1 MPIASPLRPNN
12 PADRRVLSFAERWY
26 ISGRRL
32 STRTINGL
40 NCAFVR
46 PRLANQKA
54 MMLSMMIATDLTVT
68 SKTVSDMSIDT
79 TTTPS
84 SVSPTVSAEQETI
97 IAPRQRNMWWALPM
111 LTIVWLVTG
120 ALIVSAFIKVSYW
133 EVAPGSAEDVASRFS
148 FDKAALKEITRY
160 ETSSPIL
167 FVTAYGSKLSALDA
181 LVGVL
186 DPDVDVLTREE
197 KFGDSSPSEQ
207 RRLGFQ
213 AMSSAKQIA
222 EYVALNRL
230 GYDVSIKYGALIIE
244 RLVCEDTPRPLS
256 ACLQFDLGDTIT
268 AFDGIE
274 IPSLSDLLPIMADYS
289 PGDVVEI
296 TITPHKS
303 NDSIT
308 KKIELMV
315 SPDDPN
321 RTIIGVWPADTR
333 KVDLPFEVKINTDL
347 IGGPSAGLP
356 FTLALLDELTA
367 GELTGGV
374 KVAATGTIDGDESI
388 GAIGALRQKT
398 VAVKAA
404 GAKVFLVPSAQTP
417 EELSAARR
425 VAGSKLRIIP
435 VANLAEALRVLEEL
449 GGSVIANDAIEL

>member
-1 MPIASPLRPNN
+1 
-12 PADRRVLSFAERWY
+12 
-26 ISGRRL
+26 
-32 STRTINGL
+32 
-40 NCAFVR
+40 
-46 PRLANQKA
+46 
-54 MMLSMMIATDLTVT
+54 MIAPDLTVT

-84 SVSPTVSAEQETI
+84 SVSPTVAGEQETV
-97 IAPRQRNMWWALPM
+97 IAPRQRNMWWALPL

-120 ALIVSAFIKVSYW
+120 ALITSSLVKINYW
-133 EVAPGSAEDVASRFS
+133 EVAPGSAEEVASRFS
-148 FDKAALKEITRY
+148 FDKNALSQVTRY
-160 ETSSPIL
+160 KTSSPIL

-186 DPDVDVLTREE
+186 DPDVDVLNREE
-197 KFGDSSPSEQ
+197 KFGTITPSEQ

-213 AMSSAKQIA
+213 AMASAKQIA

-230 GYDVSIKYGALIIE
+230 GYDVSIAYGKLIIE
-244 RLVCEDTPRPLS
+244 RLVCEDAPRPLS
-256 ACLQFDLGDTIT
+256 ACLQLNPGDTIT

-274 IPSLSDLLPIMADYS
+274 IPTLSDLMPIIADYS
-289 PGDVVEI
+289 PGDVIEV
-296 TITPHKS
+296 TIIPHKKS
-303 NDSIT
+303 ESVK

-315 SPDDPN
+315 SPDDPD

-333 KVDLPFEVKINTDL
+333 TVDLPFEVDIDTDS
-347 IGGPSAGLP
+347 IGGPSAGLS

-374 KVAATGTIDGDESI
+374 KVAATGTIDGDESV

-398 VAVKAA
+398 VAVKAS
-404 GAKVFLVPSAQTP
+404 GATVFFVPSAQTP

-425 VAGSKLRIIP
+425 VAGSKLRIVP
-435 VANLAEALRVLEEL
+435 VANLGEALKVLEEL
-449 GGSVIANDAIEL
+449 GGAVISNDAIEL

>member
-1 MPIASPLRPNN
+1 M
-12 PADRRVLSFAERWY
+12 
-26 ISGRRL
+26 L
-32 STRTINGL
+32 ST
-40 NCAFVR
+40 
-46 PRLANQKA
+46 
-54 MMLSMMIATDLTVT
+54 MIALDLTVT

-84 SVSPTVSAEQETI
+84 SVSPTVAGEQETV
-97 IAPRQRNMWWALPM
+97 IAPRQRNMWWALPL

-120 ALIVSAFIKVSYW
+120 ALITSSLVKINYW
-133 EVAPGSAEDVASRFS
+133 EVAPGSAEEVASRFS
-148 FDKAALKEITRY
+148 FDKNALSQVTRY
-160 ETSSPIL
+160 KTSAPIL

-186 DPDVDVLTREE
+186 DPDVDVLNREE
-197 KFGDSSPSEQ
+197 KFGTITPSEQ

-213 AMSSAKQIA
+213 AMASAKQIA

-230 GYDVSIKYGALIIE
+230 GYDVSIAYGKLIIE
-244 RLVCEDTPRPLS
+244 RLVCEDAPRPLS
-256 ACLQFDLGDTIT
+256 ACLQLNPGDTIT

-274 IPSLSDLLPIMADYS
+274 IPTLSDLMPIIADYS
-289 PGDVVEI
+289 PGDVIEV
-296 TITPHKS
+296 TITPHKKS
-303 NDSIT
+303 VSVK

-315 SPDDPN
+315 SPDDPD

-333 KVDLPFEVKINTDL
+333 TVDLPFEVDIDTDS
-347 IGGPSAGLP
+347 IGGPSAGLS

-374 KVAATGTIDGDESI
+374 KVAATGTIDGDESV

-398 VAVKAA
+398 VAVKAS
-404 GAKVFLVPSAQTP
+404 GATVFFVPSAQTP

-425 VAGSKLRIIP
+425 VAGSKLRIVP
-435 VANLAEALRVLEEL
+435 VANLGEALKVLEEL
-449 GGSVIANDAIEL
+449 GGAVISNDAIEL

>member
-1 MPIASPLRPNN
+1 
-12 PADRRVLSFAERWY
+12 
-26 ISGRRL
+26 
-32 STRTINGL
+32 
-40 NCAFVR
+40 
-46 PRLANQKA
+46 
-54 MMLSMMIATDLTVT
+54 MIAPDLTVT

-84 SVSPTVSAEQETI
+84 SVSPTVAGEQETV
-97 IAPRQRNMWWALPM
+97 IAPRQRNMWWALPL

-120 ALIVSAFIKVSYW
+120 ALITSSLVKINYW
-133 EVAPGSAEDVASRFS
+133 EVAPGSAEEVASRFS
-148 FDKAALKEITRY
+148 FDKNALSQVTRY
-160 ETSSPIL
+160 KTSSPIL

-186 DPDVDVLTREE
+186 DPDVDVLNREE
-197 KFGDSSPSEQ
+197 KFGTITPSEQ

-213 AMSSAKQIA
+213 AMASAKQIA

-230 GYDVSIKYGALIIE
+230 GYDVSIAYGKLIIE
-244 RLVCEDTPRPLS
+244 RLVCEDAPRPLS
-256 ACLQFDLGDTIT
+256 ACLQLNPGDTIT

-274 IPSLSDLLPIMADYS
+274 IPTLSDLMPIIADYS
-289 PGDVVEI
+289 PGDVIEV
-296 TITPHKS
+296 TITPHKKS
-303 NDSIT
+303 ESVT

-315 SPDDPN
+315 SPDDPD

-333 KVDLPFEVKINTDL
+333 TVDLPFEVDIDTDS
-347 IGGPSAGLP
+347 IGGPSAGLS

-374 KVAATGTIDGDESI
+374 KVAATGTIDGDESV

-398 VAVKAA
+398 VAVKAS
-404 GAKVFLVPSAQTP
+404 GATVFFVPSAQTP

-425 VAGSKLRIIP
+425 VAGSKLRIVP
-435 VANLAEALRVLEEL
+435 VANLGEALKVLEEL
-449 GGSVIANDAIEL
+449 GGAVISNDAIEL

>member
-1 MPIASPLRPNN
+1 
-12 PADRRVLSFAERWY
+12 
-26 ISGRRL
+26 
-32 STRTINGL
+32 
-40 NCAFVR
+40 
-46 PRLANQKA
+46 
-54 MMLSMMIATDLTVT
+54 MIALDLTVT

-84 SVSPTVSAEQETI
+84 SVSPTVAGEQETV
-97 IAPRQRNMWWALPM
+97 IAPRQRNMWWALPL

-120 ALIVSAFIKVSYW
+120 ALITSSLVKINYW
-133 EVAPGSAEDVASRFS
+133 EVAPGSAEEVASRFS
-148 FDKAALKEITRY
+148 FDKNALSQIKRY
-160 ETSSPIL
+160 ETSAPIL

-186 DPDVDVLTREE
+186 DPDVDVLNREE
-197 KFGDSSPSEQ
+197 KFGAITPGEQ

-213 AMSSAKQIA
+213 AMASAKQIA

-230 GYDVSIKYGALIIE
+230 GYDVSIAYGKLIIE
-244 RLVCEDTPRPLS
+244 RLVCEDAPRPLS
-256 ACLQFDLGDTIT
+256 ACLQLNPGDTIT

-274 IPSLSDLLPIMADYS
+274 IPTLSDLMPIIADYS
-289 PGDVVEI
+289 PGDVIEV
-296 TITPHKS
+296 TIIPHKKS
-303 NDSIT
+303 ESVK

-315 SPDDPN
+315 SPDDPD

-333 KVDLPFEVKINTDL
+333 TVDLPFEVDIDTDS
-347 IGGPSAGLP
+347 IGGPSAGLS

-374 KVAATGTIDGDESI
+374 KVAATGTIDGDESV

-398 VAVKAA
+398 VAVKAS
-404 GAKVFLVPSAQTP
+404 GATVFFVPSAQTP

-425 VAGSKLRIIP
+425 VAGSKLRIVP
-435 VANLAEALRVLEEL
+435 VANLGEALKVLEEL
-449 GGSVIANDAIEL
+449 GGAVISNDAIEL

>member
-1 MPIASPLRPNN
+1 M
-12 PADRRVLSFAERWY
+12 
-26 ISGRRL
+26 L
-32 STRTINGL
+32 ST
-40 NCAFVR
+40 
-46 PRLANQKA
+46 
-54 MMLSMMIATDLTVT
+54 MIALDLTVT

-84 SVSPTVSAEQETI
+84 SVSPTVAGEQETV
-97 IAPRQRNMWWALPM
+97 IAPRQRDMWWALPL

-120 ALIVSAFIKVSYW
+120 ALITSSLVKINYW
-133 EVAPGSAEDVASRFS
+133 EVAPGSAEEVASRFS
-148 FDKAALKEITRY
+148 FDKNALSQVTRY
-160 ETSSPIL
+160 ETSAPIL

-186 DPDVDVLTREE
+186 DPDVDVLNREE
-197 KFGDSSPSEQ
+197 KFGTITPSEQ

-213 AMSSAKQIA
+213 AMASAKQIA

-230 GYDVSIKYGALIIE
+230 GYDVSIAYGKLIIE
-244 RLVCEDTPRPLS
+244 RLVCEDAPRPLS
-256 ACLQFDLGDTIT
+256 ACLQLNPGDTIT

-274 IPSLSDLLPIMADYS
+274 IPTLSDLMPIIADYS
-289 PGDVVEI
+289 PGDVVEV
-296 TITPHKS
+296 TITPHKTT
-303 NDSIT
+303 DSVM

-315 SPDDPN
+315 SPDDPD

-333 KVDLPFEVKINTDL
+333 TVDLPFEVDIDTDS
-347 IGGPSAGLP
+347 IGGPSAGLS

-388 GAIGALRQKT
+388 GPIGALRQKT
-398 VAVKAA
+398 VAVKAS
-404 GAKVFLVPSAQTP
+404 GATVFLVPSAQTP

-425 VAGSKLRIIP
+425 VAGSKLRIVP
-435 VANLAEALRVLEEL
+435 VANLTEALKVLEEL
-449 GGSVIANDAIEL
+449 GGTVISNDAIEL

>member
-1 MPIASPLRPNN
+1 M
-12 PADRRVLSFAERWY
+12 
-26 ISGRRL
+26 L
-32 STRTINGL
+32 ST
-40 NCAFVR
+40 
-46 PRLANQKA
+46 
-54 MMLSMMIATDLTVT
+54 MIALDLTVT

-79 TTTPS
+79 TTTTS
-84 SVSPTVSAEQETI
+84 SVSPTVAGEQETV
-97 IAPRQRNMWWALPM
+97 IAPRQRNMWWALPL

-120 ALIVSAFIKVSYW
+120 ALITSSFVKMNYW
-133 EVAPGSAEDVASRFS
+133 EVAPGSAEEVASRFS
-148 FDKAALKEITRY
+148 FDKNALSQVTRY
-160 ETSSPIL
+160 ETSAPIL
-167 FVTAYGSKLSALDA
+167 FVTAYGSKLSALDS

-186 DPDVDVLTREE
+186 DPDVDVLNREE
-197 KFGDSSPSEQ
+197 KFGTISPSEQ

-213 AMSSAKQIA
+213 AMASAKQIA

-230 GYDVSIKYGALIIE
+230 GYNVSIAYGKLIIE
-244 RLVCEDTPRPLS
+244 RLVCEDAPRPLS
-256 ACLQFDLGDTIT
+256 ACLQLNPGDTIT

-274 IPSLSDLLPIMADYS
+274 IPTLSDLMPIIADYS
-289 PGDVVEI
+289 PGDVVDL
-296 TITPHKS
+296 TVTPHKTTES
-303 NDSIT
+303 VT

-333 KVDLPFEVKINTDL
+333 TVDLPFEVDIDTDS
-347 IGGPSAGLP
+347 IGGPSAGLS

-398 VAVKAA
+398 VAVKAS
-404 GAKVFLVPSAQTP
+404 GATVFLVPSAQTP

-425 VAGSKLRIIP
+425 VAGSKLRIVP
-435 VANLAEALRVLEEL
+435 VANLTEALKVLEEL
-449 GGSVIANDAIEL
+449 GGTVISNDAIEL

>member
-1 MPIASPLRPNN
+1 M
-12 PADRRVLSFAERWY
+12 
-26 ISGRRL
+26 L
-32 STRTINGL
+32 ST
-40 NCAFVR
+40 
-46 PRLANQKA
+46 
-54 MMLSMMIATDLTVT
+54 MIALDLTVT

-84 SVSPTVSAEQETI
+84 SVSPTVAGEQETV
-97 IAPRQRNMWWALPM
+97 IAPRQRNMWWALPL

-120 ALIVSAFIKVSYW
+120 ALITSSLVKINYW
-133 EVAPGSAEDVASRFS
+133 EVAPGSAEEVASRFS
-148 FDKAALKEITRY
+148 FDKNALSQVTRY
-160 ETSSPIL
+160 KTSAPIL

-186 DPDVDVLTREE
+186 DPDVDVLNREE
-197 KFGDSSPSEQ
+197 KFGTITPSEQ

-213 AMSSAKQIA
+213 AMASAKQIA

-230 GYDVSIKYGALIIE
+230 GYDVSIAYGKLIIE
-244 RLVCEDTPRPLS
+244 RLVCEDAPRPLS
-256 ACLQFDLGDTIT
+256 ACLQLNPGDTIT

-274 IPSLSDLLPIMADYS
+274 IPTLSDLMPIIADYS
-289 PGDVVEI
+289 PGDVIEV
-296 TITPHKS
+296 TITPHKKS
-303 NDSIT
+303 ESVK

-333 KVDLPFEVKINTDL
+333 TVDLPFEVDIDTDS
-347 IGGPSAGLP
+347 IGGPSAGLS

-374 KVAATGTIDGDESI
+374 KVAATGTIDGDESV

-398 VAVKAA
+398 VAVKAS
-404 GAKVFLVPSAQTP
+404 GATVFFVPSAQTP

-425 VAGSKLRIIP
+425 VAGSKLRIVP
-435 VANLAEALRVLEEL
+435 VANLGEALKVLEEL
-449 GGSVIANDAIEL
+449 GGAVISNDAIEL

>member
-1 MPIASPLRPNN
+1 M
-12 PADRRVLSFAERWY
+12 
-26 ISGRRL
+26 L
-32 STRTINGL
+32 ST
-40 NCAFVR
+40 
-46 PRLANQKA
+46 
-54 MMLSMMIATDLTVT
+54 MIALDLTVT

-84 SVSPTVSAEQETI
+84 SVSPTVAGEQETV
-97 IAPRQRNMWWALPM
+97 IAPRQRNMWWALPL

-120 ALIVSAFIKVSYW
+120 ALITSSLVKINYW
-133 EVAPGSAEDVASRFS
+133 EVAPGSAEEVASRFS
-148 FDKAALKEITRY
+148 FDKNALSQVTRY
-160 ETSSPIL
+160 ETSAPIL

-186 DPDVDVLTREE
+186 DPDVDVLNREE
-197 KFGDSSPSEQ
+197 KFGTITPSEQ

-213 AMSSAKQIA
+213 AMASAKQIA

-230 GYDVSIKYGALIIE
+230 GYDVSIAYGKLIIE
-244 RLVCEDTPRPLS
+244 RLVCEDAPRPLS
-256 ACLQFDLGDTIT
+256 ACLQLNPGDTIT

-274 IPSLSDLLPIMADYS
+274 IPTLSDLMPIIADYS
-289 PGDVVEI
+289 PGDVVEV
-296 TITPHKS
+296 TITPHKTT
-303 NDSIT
+303 DSVT

-315 SPDDPN
+315 SPDDPD

-333 KVDLPFEVKINTDL
+333 TVDLPFEVDIDTDS
-347 IGGPSAGLP
+347 IGGPSAGLS

-398 VAVKAA
+398 VAVKAS
-404 GAKVFLVPSAQTP
+404 GATVFLVPSAQTP

-425 VAGSKLRIIP
+425 VAGSKLRIAP
-435 VANLAEALRVLEEL
+435 VANLTEALKVLEEL
-449 GGSVIANDAIEL
+449 GGTVISNDAIEL

>member
-1 MPIASPLRPNN
+1 M
-12 PADRRVLSFAERWY
+12 
-26 ISGRRL
+26 L
-32 STRTINGL
+32 ST
-40 NCAFVR
+40 
-46 PRLANQKA
+46 
-54 MMLSMMIATDLTVT
+54 MIALDLTVT

-84 SVSPTVSAEQETI
+84 SVSPTVAGEQETV
-97 IAPRQRNMWWALPM
+97 IAPRQRNMWWALPL

-120 ALIVSAFIKVSYW
+120 ALITSSLVKINYW
-133 EVAPGSAEDVASRFS
+133 EVAPGSAEEVASRFS
-148 FDKAALKEITRY
+148 FDKNALSQVTRY
-160 ETSSPIL
+160 ETSAPIL

-186 DPDVDVLTREE
+186 DPDVDVLNREE
-197 KFGDSSPSEQ
+197 KFGTITPSEQ

-213 AMSSAKQIA
+213 AMASAKQIA

-230 GYDVSIKYGALIIE
+230 GYDVSIAYGKLIIE
-244 RLVCEDTPRPLS
+244 RLVCEDAPRPLS
-256 ACLQFDLGDTIT
+256 ACLQLNPGDTIT

-274 IPSLSDLLPIMADYS
+274 IPTLSDLMPIIADYS
-289 PGDVVEI
+289 PGDVVEV
-296 TITPHKS
+296 TITPHKTT
-303 NDSIT
+303 DSVT

-315 SPDDPN
+315 SPDDPD

-333 KVDLPFEVKINTDL
+333 TVDLPFEVDIDTDS
-347 IGGPSAGLP
+347 IGGPSAGLS

-398 VAVKAA
+398 VAVKAS
-404 GAKVFLVPSAQTP
+404 GATVFLVPSAQTP

-425 VAGSKLRIIP
+425 VAGSKLRIVP
-435 VANLAEALRVLEEL
+435 VANLTEALKVLEEL
-449 GGSVIANDAIEL
+449 GGTVISNDAIEL

>member
-1 MPIASPLRPNN
+1 M
-12 PADRRVLSFAERWY
+12 
-26 ISGRRL
+26 L
-32 STRTINGL
+32 ST
-40 NCAFVR
+40 
-46 PRLANQKA
+46 
-54 MMLSMMIATDLTVT
+54 MIALDLTVT

-84 SVSPTVSAEQETI
+84 SVSPTVAGEQETV
-97 IAPRQRNMWWALPM
+97 IAPRQRNMWWALPL

-120 ALIVSAFIKVSYW
+120 ALITSSLVKINYW
-133 EVAPGSAEDVASRFS
+133 EVAPGSAEEVASRFS
-148 FDKAALKEITRY
+148 FDKNALSQVTRY
-160 ETSSPIL
+160 KTSAPIL

-186 DPDVDVLTREE
+186 DPDVDVLNREE
-197 KFGDSSPSEQ
+197 KFGTITPSEQ

-213 AMSSAKQIA
+213 AMASAKQIA

-230 GYDVSIKYGALIIE
+230 GYDVSIAYGKLIIE
-244 RLVCEDTPRPLS
+244 RLVCEDAPRPLS
-256 ACLQFDLGDTIT
+256 ACLQLNPGDTIT

-274 IPSLSDLLPIMADYS
+274 IPTLSDLMPIIADYS
-289 PGDVVEI
+289 PGDVIEV
-296 TITPHKS
+296 TITPHKTT
-303 NDSIT
+303 DSVK

-315 SPDDPN
+315 SPDDPD

-333 KVDLPFEVKINTDL
+333 TVDLPFEVDIDTDS
-347 IGGPSAGLP
+347 IGGPSAGLS

-374 KVAATGTIDGDESI
+374 KVAATGTIDGDESV

-398 VAVKAA
+398 VAVKAS
-404 GAKVFLVPSAQTP
+404 GATVFFVPSAQTP

-425 VAGSKLRIIP
+425 VAGSKLRIVP
-435 VANLAEALRVLEEL
+435 VANLGEALKVLEEL
-449 GGSVIANDAIEL
+449 GGAVISNDAIEL

>member
-1 MPIASPLRPNN
+1 M
-12 PADRRVLSFAERWY
+12 
-26 ISGRRL
+26 L
-32 STRTINGL
+32 ST
-40 NCAFVR
+40 
-46 PRLANQKA
+46 
-54 MMLSMMIATDLTVT
+54 MIALDLTVT

-84 SVSPTVSAEQETI
+84 SVSPTVAGEQETV
-97 IAPRQRNMWWALPM
+97 IAPRQRNMWWALPL

-120 ALIVSAFIKVSYW
+120 ALITSSLVKINYW
-133 EVAPGSAEDVASRFS
+133 EVAPGSAEEVASRFS
-148 FDKAALKEITRY
+148 FDKNALSQVTRY
-160 ETSSPIL
+160 ETSAPIL

-186 DPDVDVLTREE
+186 DPDVDVLNREE
-197 KFGDSSPSEQ
+197 KFGTITPSEQ

-213 AMSSAKQIA
+213 AMASAKQIA

-230 GYDVSIKYGALIIE
+230 GYEVSIAYGKLIIE
-244 RLVCEDTPRPLS
+244 RLVCEDAPRPLS
-256 ACLQFDLGDTIT
+256 ACLQLNPGDTIT

-274 IPSLSDLLPIMADYS
+274 IPTLSDLMPIIADYS
-289 PGDVVEI
+289 PGDVVEV
-296 TITPHKS
+296 TITPHKTT
-303 NDSIT
+303 DSVM

-315 SPDDPN
+315 SPDDPD

-333 KVDLPFEVKINTDL
+333 TVDLPFEVDIDTDS
-347 IGGPSAGLP
+347 IGGPSAGLS

-398 VAVKAA
+398 VAVKAS
-404 GAKVFLVPSAQTP
+404 GATVFLVPSAQTP

-425 VAGSKLRIIP
+425 VAGSKLRIVP
-435 VANLAEALRVLEEL
+435 VANLTEALKVLEEL
-449 GGSVIANDAIEL
+449 GGTVISNDAIEL

>member
-1 MPIASPLRPNN
+1 
-12 PADRRVLSFAERWY
+12 
-26 ISGRRL
+26 
-32 STRTINGL
+32 
-40 NCAFVR
+40 
-46 PRLANQKA
+46 
-54 MMLSMMIATDLTVT
+54 MIALDLTVT

-84 SVSPTVSAEQETI
+84 SVSPTVAGEQETV
-97 IAPRQRNMWWALPM
+97 IAPRQRNMWWALPL

-120 ALIVSAFIKVSYW
+120 ALITSSLVKINYW
-133 EVAPGSAEDVASRFS
+133 EVAPGSAEEVASRFS
-148 FDKAALKEITRY
+148 FDKNALSQVTRY
-160 ETSSPIL
+160 KTSAPIL

-186 DPDVDVLTREE
+186 DPDVDVLNREE
-197 KFGDSSPSEQ
+197 KFGTITPSEQ

-213 AMSSAKQIA
+213 AMASAKQIA

-230 GYDVSIKYGALIIE
+230 GYDVSIAYGKLIIE
-244 RLVCEDTPRPLS
+244 RLVCEDAPRPLS
-256 ACLQFDLGDTIT
+256 ACLQLNPGDTIT

-274 IPSLSDLLPIMADYS
+274 IPTLSDLMPIIADYS
-289 PGDVVEI
+289 PGDVIEV
-296 TITPHKS
+296 TITPHKAS
-303 NDSIT
+303 KSVK

-315 SPDDPN
+315 SPDDPD

-333 KVDLPFEVKINTDL
+333 TVDLPFEVDIDTDS
-347 IGGPSAGLP
+347 IGGPSAGLS

-374 KVAATGTIDGDESI
+374 KVAATGTIDGDESV

-398 VAVKAA
+398 VAVKAS
-404 GAKVFLVPSAQTP
+404 GATVFFVPSAQTP

-425 VAGSKLRIIP
+425 VAGSKLRIVP
-435 VANLAEALRVLEEL
+435 VANLGEALKVLEEL
-449 GGSVIANDAIEL
+449 GGAVISNDAIEL

>member
-1 MPIASPLRPNN
+1 
-12 PADRRVLSFAERWY
+12 
-26 ISGRRL
+26 
-32 STRTINGL
+32 
-40 NCAFVR
+40 
-46 PRLANQKA
+46 
-54 MMLSMMIATDLTVT
+54 MIALDLTVT

-84 SVSPTVSAEQETI
+84 SVSPTVAGEQETV
-97 IAPRQRNMWWALPM
+97 IAPRQRNMWWALPL

-120 ALIVSAFIKVSYW
+120 ALITSSLVKINYW
-133 EVAPGSAEDVASRFS
+133 EVAPGSAEEVASRFS
-148 FDKAALKEITRY
+148 FDKNALSQVTRY
-160 ETSSPIL
+160 KTSAPIL

-186 DPDVDVLTREE
+186 DPDVDVLNREE
-197 KFGDSSPSEQ
+197 KFGAITPGEQ

-213 AMSSAKQIA
+213 AMASAKQIA

-230 GYDVSIKYGALIIE
+230 GYDVSIAYGKLIIE
-244 RLVCEDTPRPLS
+244 RLVCEDAPRPLS
-256 ACLQFDLGDTIT
+256 ACLQLNPGDTIT

-274 IPSLSDLLPIMADYS
+274 IPTLSDLMPIIADYS
-289 PGDVVEI
+289 PGDVIEV
-296 TITPHKS
+296 TITPHKKS
-303 NDSIT
+303 VSVK

-315 SPDDPN
+315 SPDDPD

-333 KVDLPFEVKINTDL
+333 TVDLPFEVDIDTDS
-347 IGGPSAGLP
+347 IGGPSAGLS

-374 KVAATGTIDGDESI
+374 KVAATGTIDGDESV

-398 VAVKAA
+398 VAVKAS
-404 GAKVFLVPSAQTP
+404 GATVFFVPSAQTP

-425 VAGSKLRIIP
+425 VAGSKLRIVP
-435 VANLAEALRVLEEL
+435 VANLGEALKVLEEL
-449 GGSVIANDAIEL
+449 GGAVISNDAIEL

>member
-1 MPIASPLRPNN
+1 
-12 PADRRVLSFAERWY
+12 
-26 ISGRRL
+26 
-32 STRTINGL
+32 
-40 NCAFVR
+40 
-46 PRLANQKA
+46 
-54 MMLSMMIATDLTVT
+54 MIALDLTVT

-84 SVSPTVSAEQETI
+84 SVSPTVAGEQETV
-97 IAPRQRNMWWALPM
+97 IAPRQRNMWWALPL

-120 ALIVSAFIKVSYW
+120 ALITSSLVKINYW
-133 EVAPGSAEDVASRFS
+133 EVAPGSAEEVASRFS
-148 FDKAALKEITRY
+148 FDKNSLSQVTRY
-160 ETSSPIL
+160 ETSAPIL

-186 DPDVDVLTREE
+186 DPDVDVLNREE
-197 KFGDSSPSEQ
+197 KFGTITPSEQ

-213 AMSSAKQIA
+213 AMASAKQIA

-230 GYDVSIKYGALIIE
+230 GYDVSIAYGKLIIE
-244 RLVCEDTPRPLS
+244 RLVCEDAPRPLS
-256 ACLQFDLGDTIT
+256 ACLQLNPGDTIT

-274 IPSLSDLLPIMADYS
+274 IPTLSDLMPIIADYS
-289 PGDVVEI
+289 PGDVVEV
-296 TITPHKS
+296 TITPHKTT
-303 NDSIT
+303 DSVM

-315 SPDDPN
+315 SPDDPD

-333 KVDLPFEVKINTDL
+333 TVDLPFEVDIDTDS
-347 IGGPSAGLP
+347 IGGPSAGLS
-356 FTLALLDELTA
+356 FTLALLDEMTA

-398 VAVKAA
+398 VAVKAS
-404 GAKVFLVPSAQTP
+404 GATVFLVPSAQTP

-425 VAGSKLRIIP
+425 VAGSKLRIVP
-435 VANLAEALRVLEEL
+435 VANLTEALKVLEEL
-449 GGSVIANDAIEL
+449 GGTVISNDAIEL

>member
-1 MPIASPLRPNN
+1 M
-12 PADRRVLSFAERWY
+12 
-26 ISGRRL
+26 L
-32 STRTINGL
+32 ST
-40 NCAFVR
+40 
-46 PRLANQKA
+46 
-54 MMLSMMIATDLTVT
+54 MIALDLTVT

-84 SVSPTVSAEQETI
+84 SVSPTVAGEQETV
-97 IAPRQRNMWWALPM
+97 IAPRQRNMWWALPL

-120 ALIVSAFIKVSYW
+120 ALITSSLVKINYW
-133 EVAPGSAEDVASRFS
+133 EVAPGSAEEVASRFS
-148 FDKAALKEITRY
+148 FDKNALSQVTRY
-160 ETSSPIL
+160 KTSAPIL

-186 DPDVDVLTREE
+186 DPDVDVLNREE
-197 KFGDSSPSEQ
+197 KFGTITPSEQ

-213 AMSSAKQIA
+213 AMASAKQIA

-230 GYDVSIKYGALIIE
+230 GYDVSIAYGKLIIE
-244 RLVCEDTPRPLS
+244 RLVCEDAPRPLS
-256 ACLQFDLGDTIT
+256 ACLQLNPGDTIT

-274 IPSLSDLLPIMADYS
+274 IPTLSDLMPIIADYS
-289 PGDVVEI
+289 PGDVIEV
-296 TITPHKS
+296 TITPHKTS
-303 NDSIT
+303 ESVK

-315 SPDDPN
+315 SPDDPD

-333 KVDLPFEVKINTDL
+333 TVDLPFEVDIDTDS
-347 IGGPSAGLP
+347 IGGPSAGLS

-374 KVAATGTIDGDESI
+374 KVAATGTIDGDESV

-398 VAVKAA
+398 VAVKAS
-404 GAKVFLVPSAQTP
+404 GATVFFVPSAQTP

-425 VAGSKLRIIP
+425 VAGSKLRIVP
-435 VANLAEALRVLEEL
+435 VANLGEALKVLEEL
-449 GGSVIANDAIEL
+449 GGAVISNDAIEL

>member
-1 MPIASPLRPNN
+1 M
-12 PADRRVLSFAERWY
+12 
-26 ISGRRL
+26 L
-32 STRTINGL
+32 ST
-40 NCAFVR
+40 
-46 PRLANQKA
+46 
-54 MMLSMMIATDLTVT
+54 MIALDLTVT

-84 SVSPTVSAEQETI
+84 SVSPTIEGEQETV
-97 IAPRQRNMWWALPM
+97 IAPRQRNMWWALPL

-120 ALIVSAFIKVSYW
+120 ALITSSLVKINYW
-133 EVAPGSAEDVASRFS
+133 EVAPGSAEEVASRFS
-148 FDKAALKEITRY
+148 FDKNALSQVTRY
-160 ETSSPIL
+160 ETSAPIL

-186 DPDVDVLTREE
+186 DPDVDVLNREE
-197 KFGDSSPSEQ
+197 KFGTITPSEQ

-213 AMSSAKQIA
+213 AMASAKQIA

-230 GYDVSIKYGALIIE
+230 GYDVSIAYGKLIIE
-244 RLVCEDTPRPLS
+244 RLVCEDAPRPLS
-256 ACLQFDLGDTIT
+256 ACLQLNPGDTIT

-274 IPSLSDLLPIMADYS
+274 IPTLSDLMPIIADYS
-289 PGDVVEI
+289 PGDVVEV
-296 TITPHKS
+296 TITPHKTT
-303 NDSIT
+303 DSVT

-315 SPDDPN
+315 SPDDPD

-333 KVDLPFEVKINTDL
+333 TVDLPFEVDIDTDS
-347 IGGPSAGLP
+347 IGGPSAGLS

-398 VAVKAA
+398 VAVKAS
-404 GAKVFLVPSAQTP
+404 GATVFLVPSAQTP

-425 VAGSKLRIIP
+425 VAGSKLRIVP
-435 VANLAEALRVLEEL
+435 VANLTEALKVLEEL
-449 GGSVIANDAIEL
+449 GGTVISNDAIEL

>member
-1 MPIASPLRPNN
+1 
-12 PADRRVLSFAERWY
+12 
-26 ISGRRL
+26 
-32 STRTINGL
+32 
-40 NCAFVR
+40 
-46 PRLANQKA
+46 
-54 MMLSMMIATDLTVT
+54 MIALDLTVT
-68 SKTVSDMSIDT
+68 SKTVSDMNIDT

-84 SVSPTVSAEQETI
+84 SVSPTVAGEQETV
-97 IAPRQRNMWWALPM
+97 IAPRQRNMWWALPL

-120 ALIVSAFIKVSYW
+120 ALITSSLVKINYW
-133 EVAPGSAEDVASRFS
+133 EVAPGSAEEVASRFS
-148 FDKAALKEITRY
+148 FDKNALSQVTRY
-160 ETSSPIL
+160 ETSAPIL

-186 DPDVDVLTREE
+186 DPDVDVLNREE
-197 KFGDSSPSEQ
+197 KFGTITPSEQ

-213 AMSSAKQIA
+213 AMASAKQIA

-230 GYDVSIKYGALIIE
+230 GYDVSIAYGKLIIE
-244 RLVCEDTPRPLS
+244 RLVCEDAPRPLS
-256 ACLQFDLGDTIT
+256 ACLQLNPGDMIT

-274 IPSLSDLLPIMADYS
+274 IPTLSDLMPIIADYS
-289 PGDVVEI
+289 PGDVVEV
-296 TITPHKS
+296 TITPHKTT
-303 NDSIT
+303 DSVT

-315 SPDDPN
+315 SPDDPD

-333 KVDLPFEVKINTDL
+333 TVDLPFEVDIDTDS
-347 IGGPSAGLP
+347 IGGPSAGLS

-398 VAVKAA
+398 VAVKAS
-404 GAKVFLVPSAQTP
+404 GATVFLVPSAQTP

-425 VAGSKLRIIP
+425 VAGSKLRIVP
-435 VANLAEALRVLEEL
+435 VANLTEALKVLEEL
-449 GGSVIANDAIEL
+449 GGTVISNDAIEL

>member
-1 MPIASPLRPNN
+1 
-12 PADRRVLSFAERWY
+12 
-26 ISGRRL
+26 
-32 STRTINGL
+32 
-40 NCAFVR
+40 
-46 PRLANQKA
+46 
-54 MMLSMMIATDLTVT
+54 MIALDLTVT

-84 SVSPTVSAEQETI
+84 SVSPTVAGEQETV
-97 IAPRQRNMWWALPM
+97 IAPRQRNMWWALPL

-120 ALIVSAFIKVSYW
+120 ALITSSLVKINYW
-133 EVAPGSAEDVASRFS
+133 EVAPGSAEEVASRFS
-148 FDKAALKEITRY
+148 FDKNALSQVTRY
-160 ETSSPIL
+160 KTSAPIL

-186 DPDVDVLTREE
+186 DPDVDVLNREE
-197 KFGDSSPSEQ
+197 KFGTITPGEQ

-213 AMSSAKQIA
+213 AMASAKQIA

-230 GYDVSIKYGALIIE
+230 GYDVSIAYGKLIIE
-244 RLVCEDTPRPLS
+244 RLVCEDAPRPLS
-256 ACLQFDLGDTIT
+256 ACLQLNPGDTIT

-274 IPSLSDLLPIMADYS
+274 IPTLSDLMPIIADYS
-289 PGDVVEI
+289 PGDVIEV
-296 TITPHKS
+296 TITPHKTS
-303 NDSIT
+303 ESVK

-315 SPDDPN
+315 SPDDPD

-333 KVDLPFEVKINTDL
+333 TVDLPFEVDIDTDS
-347 IGGPSAGLP
+347 IGGPSAGLS

-374 KVAATGTIDGDESI
+374 KVAATGTIDGDESV

-398 VAVKAA
+398 VAVKAS
-404 GAKVFLVPSAQTP
+404 GATVFFVPSAQTP

-425 VAGSKLRIIP
+425 VAGSKLRIVP
-435 VANLAEALRVLEEL
+435 VANLGEALKVLEEL
-449 GGSVIANDAIEL
+449 GGAVISNDAIEL

>member
-1 MPIASPLRPNN
+1 
-12 PADRRVLSFAERWY
+12 
-26 ISGRRL
+26 
-32 STRTINGL
+32 
-40 NCAFVR
+40 
-46 PRLANQKA
+46 
-54 MMLSMMIATDLTVT
+54 MIALDLTVT

-84 SVSPTVSAEQETI
+84 SVSPTVAGEQETV
-97 IAPRQRNMWWALPM
+97 IAPRQRNMWWALPL

-120 ALIVSAFIKVSYW
+120 ALITSSLVKINYW
-133 EVAPGSAEDVASRFS
+133 EVAPGSAEEVASRFS
-148 FDKAALKEITRY
+148 FDKNALSQVTRY
-160 ETSSPIL
+160 ETSAPIL

-186 DPDVDVLTREE
+186 DPDVDVLNREE
-197 KFGDSSPSEQ
+197 KFGTITPSEQ

-213 AMSSAKQIA
+213 AMASAKQIA

-230 GYDVSIKYGALIIE
+230 GYDVSIAYGKLIIE
-244 RLVCEDTPRPLS
+244 RLVCEDVPRPLS
-256 ACLQFDLGDTIT
+256 ACLQLNPGDTIT

-274 IPSLSDLLPIMADYS
+274 IPTLSDLMPIIADYS
-289 PGDVVEI
+289 PGDVVEV
-296 TITPHKS
+296 TITPHKTT
-303 NDSIT
+303 DSVT

-315 SPDDPN
+315 SPDDPD

-333 KVDLPFEVKINTDL
+333 TVDLPFEVDIDTDS
-347 IGGPSAGLP
+347 IGGPSAGLS

-398 VAVKAA
+398 VAVKAS
-404 GAKVFLVPSAQTP
+404 GATVFLVPSAQTP

-425 VAGSKLRIIP
+425 VAGSKLRIVP
-435 VANLAEALRVLEEL
+435 VANLTEALKVLEEL
-449 GGSVIANDAIEL
+449 GGTVISNDAIEL

>member
-1 MPIASPLRPNN
+1 
-12 PADRRVLSFAERWY
+12 
-26 ISGRRL
+26 
-32 STRTINGL
+32 
-40 NCAFVR
+40 
-46 PRLANQKA
+46 
-54 MMLSMMIATDLTVT
+54 MIALDLTVT
-68 SKTVSDMSIDT
+68 SMTVSDMSIDT

-84 SVSPTVSAEQETI
+84 SVSPTVTSEQETV
-97 IAPRQRNMWWALPM
+97 IAPRQRNMWWALPI

-120 ALIVSAFIKVSYW
+120 ALITSSLVKINYW
-133 EVAPGSAEDVASRFS
+133 EVAPGSAEEVASRFS
-148 FDKAALKEITRY
+148 FDKDALSQVTRY
-160 ETSSPIL
+160 ETSAPIL

-186 DPDVDVLTREE
+186 DPDVDVLNREE
-197 KFGDSSPSEQ
+197 KFGTITPSEQ

-213 AMSSAKQIA
+213 AMASAKQIA

-230 GYDVSIKYGALIIE
+230 GYNVSIAYGKLIIE
-244 RLVCEDTPRPLS
+244 RLVCEDSPRPLS
-256 ACLQFDLGDTIT
+256 ACLQLNPGDTIT

-274 IPSLSDLLPIMADYS
+274 IPTLSDLMPIIADYS
-289 PGDVVEI
+289 PGDVVEV
-296 TITPHKS
+296 TITPHKTTES
-303 NDSIT
+303 VK

-333 KVDLPFEVKINTDL
+333 TVDLPFEVDIDTDS
-347 IGGPSAGLP
+347 IGGPSAGLS

-398 VAVKAA
+398 VAVKAS
-404 GAKVFLVPSAQTP
+404 GATVFLVPSAQTP

-425 VAGSKLRIIP
+425 VAGSKLRIVP
-435 VANLAEALRVLEEL
+435 VANLTEALKVLEEL
-449 GGSVIANDAIEL
+449 GGTVISNDAIEL

>member
-1 MPIASPLRPNN
+1 MNQNAIM
-12 PADRRVLSFAERWY
+12 
-26 ISGRRL
+26 L
-32 STRTINGL
+32 ST
-40 NCAFVR
+40 
-46 PRLANQKA
+46 
-54 MMLSMMIATDLTVT
+54 MIALDLTVT

-84 SVSPTVSAEQETI
+84 SVSPTVAGEQETV
-97 IAPRQRNMWWALPM
+97 IAPRQRNMWWALPL

-120 ALIVSAFIKVSYW
+120 ALITSSLVKINYW
-133 EVAPGSAEDVASRFS
+133 EVAPGSAEEVASRFS
-148 FDKAALKEITRY
+148 FDKNALSQVTRY
-160 ETSSPIL
+160 KTSSPIL

-186 DPDVDVLTREE
+186 DPDVDVLNREE
-197 KFGDSSPSEQ
+197 KFGTITPSEQ

-213 AMSSAKQIA
+213 AMASAKQIA

-230 GYDVSIKYGALIIE
+230 GYDVSIAYGKLIIE
-244 RLVCEDTPRPLS
+244 RLVCEDAPRPLS
-256 ACLQFDLGDTIT
+256 ACLQLNPGDTIT

-274 IPSLSDLLPIMADYS
+274 IPTLSDLMPIIADYS
-289 PGDVVEI
+289 PGDVIEV
-296 TITPHKS
+296 TITPHKKS
-303 NDSIT
+303 ESVT

-315 SPDDPN
+315 SPDDPD

-333 KVDLPFEVKINTDL
+333 TVDLPFEVDIDTDS
-347 IGGPSAGLP
+347 IGGPSAGLS

-374 KVAATGTIDGDESI
+374 KVAATGTIDGDESV

-398 VAVKAA
+398 VAVKAS
-404 GAKVFLVPSAQTP
+404 GATVFFVPSAQTP

-425 VAGSKLRIIP
+425 VAGSKLRIVP
-435 VANLAEALRVLEEL
+435 VANLGEALKVLEEL
-449 GGSVIANDAIEL
+449 GGAVISNDAIEL

>member
-1 MPIASPLRPNN
+1 M
-12 PADRRVLSFAERWY
+12 
-26 ISGRRL
+26 
-32 STRTINGL
+32 
-40 NCAFVR
+40 R
-46 PRLANQKA
+46 PRLANQNA
-54 MMLSMMIATDLTVT
+54 IMLSTMIALDLTVT
-68 SKTVSDMSIDT
+68 SMTVSDMSIDT

-84 SVSPTVSAEQETI
+84 SVSPTVTSEQETV
-97 IAPRQRNMWWALPM
+97 IAPRQRNMWWALPI

-120 ALIVSAFIKVSYW
+120 ALITSSLVKINYW
-133 EVAPGSAEDVASRFS
+133 EVAPGSAEEVASRFS
-148 FDKAALKEITRY
+148 FDKDALSQVTRY
-160 ETSSPIL
+160 ETSAPIL

-186 DPDVDVLTREE
+186 DPDVDVLNREE
-197 KFGDSSPSEQ
+197 KFGTITPSEQ

-213 AMSSAKQIA
+213 AMASAKQIA

-230 GYDVSIKYGALIIE
+230 GYNVSIAYGKLIIE
-244 RLVCEDTPRPLS
+244 RLVCEDSPRPLS
-256 ACLQFDLGDTIT
+256 ACLQLNPGDTIT

-274 IPSLSDLLPIMADYS
+274 IPTLSDLMPIIADYS
-289 PGDVVEI
+289 PGDVVEV
-296 TITPHKS
+296 TITPHKTT
-303 NDSIT
+303 DSV
-308 KKIELMV
+308 KKKVELMV

-333 KVDLPFEVKINTDL
+333 TVDLPFEVDIDTDS
-347 IGGPSAGLP
+347 IGGPSAGLS

-398 VAVKAA
+398 VAVKAS
-404 GAKVFLVPSAQTP
+404 GATVFLVPSAQTP

-425 VAGSKLRIIP
+425 VAGSKLRIVP
-435 VANLAEALRVLEEL
+435 VANLTEALKVLEEL
-449 GGSVIANDAIEL
+449 GGTVISNDAIEL

>member
-1 MPIASPLRPNN
+1 
-12 PADRRVLSFAERWY
+12 
-26 ISGRRL
+26 
-32 STRTINGL
+32 
-40 NCAFVR
+40 
-46 PRLANQKA
+46 
-54 MMLSMMIATDLTVT
+54 MIALDLTVT

-84 SVSPTVSAEQETI
+84 SVSPTVAGEQETV
-97 IAPRQRNMWWALPM
+97 IAPRQRNMWWALPL

-120 ALIVSAFIKVSYW
+120 ALITSSLVKINYW
-133 EVAPGSAEDVASRFS
+133 EVAPGSAEEVASRFS
-148 FDKAALKEITRY
+148 FDKNALSQVTRY
-160 ETSSPIL
+160 KTSAPIL

-186 DPDVDVLTREE
+186 DPDVDVLNREE
-197 KFGDSSPSEQ
+197 KFGTTTPSEQ

-213 AMSSAKQIA
+213 AMASAKQIA

-230 GYDVSIKYGALIIE
+230 GYDVSIAYGKLIIE
-244 RLVCEDTPRPLS
+244 RLVCEDAPRPLS
-256 ACLQFDLGDTIT
+256 ACLQLNPGDTIT

-274 IPSLSDLLPIMADYS
+274 IPTLSDLMPIIADYS
-289 PGDVVEI
+289 PGDVIEV
-296 TITPHKS
+296 TITPHKKS
-303 NDSIT
+303 ESVK

-315 SPDDPN
+315 SPDDPD

-333 KVDLPFEVKINTDL
+333 TVDLPFEVDIDTDS
-347 IGGPSAGLP
+347 IGGPSAGLS

-374 KVAATGTIDGDESI
+374 KVAATGTIDGDESV

-398 VAVKAA
+398 VAVKAS
-404 GAKVFLVPSAQTP
+404 GATVFFVPSAQTP

-425 VAGSKLRIIP
+425 VAGSKLRIVP
-435 VANLAEALRVLEEL
+435 VANLGEALKVLEEL
-449 GGSVIANDAIEL
+449 GGAVISNDAIEL

>member
-1 MPIASPLRPNN
+1 M
-12 PADRRVLSFAERWY
+12 
-26 ISGRRL
+26 L
-32 STRTINGL
+32 ST
-40 NCAFVR
+40 
-46 PRLANQKA
+46 
-54 MMLSMMIATDLTVT
+54 MIALDLTVT

-84 SVSPTVSAEQETI
+84 SVSPTVAGEQETV
-97 IAPRQRNMWWALPM
+97 IAPRQRNMWWALPL

-120 ALIVSAFIKVSYW
+120 ALITSSLVKINYW
-133 EVAPGSAEDVASRFS
+133 EVAPGSAEEVASRFS
-148 FDKAALKEITRY
+148 FDKNALSQVTRY
-160 ETSSPIL
+160 ETSAPIL

-186 DPDVDVLTREE
+186 DPDVDVLNREE
-197 KFGDSSPSEQ
+197 KFGTITPSEQ

-213 AMSSAKQIA
+213 AMASAKQIA

-230 GYDVSIKYGALIIE
+230 GYDVSIAYGKLIIE
-244 RLVCEDTPRPLS
+244 RLVCEDAPRPLS
-256 ACLQFDLGDTIT
+256 ACLQLNPGDTIT

-274 IPSLSDLLPIMADYS
+274 IPTLSDLMPIIADYS
-289 PGDVVEI
+289 PGDVVEV
-296 TITPHKS
+296 TITPHKTT
-303 NDSIT
+303 DSVT

-315 SPDDPN
+315 SPDDPD

-333 KVDLPFEVKINTDL
+333 TVDLPFEVDIDTDS
-347 IGGPSAGLP
+347 IGGPSAGLS

-374 KVAATGTIDGDESI
+374 KVSATGTIDGDESI

-398 VAVKAA
+398 VAVKAS
-404 GAKVFLVPSAQTP
+404 GATVFLVPSAQTP

-425 VAGSKLRIIP
+425 VAGSKLRIVP
-435 VANLAEALRVLEEL
+435 VANLTEALKVLEEL
-449 GGSVIANDAIEL
+449 GGTVISNDAIEL

>member
-1 MPIASPLRPNN
+1 
-12 PADRRVLSFAERWY
+12 
-26 ISGRRL
+26 
-32 STRTINGL
+32 
-40 NCAFVR
+40 
-46 PRLANQKA
+46 
-54 MMLSMMIATDLTVT
+54 
-68 SKTVSDMSIDT
+68 MSIDT

-84 SVSPTVSAEQETI
+84 SVSPTVASEQETV
-97 IAPRQRNMWWALPM
+97 IAPRQRNMWWALPI

-120 ALIVSAFIKVSYW
+120 ALITSSLVKINYW
-133 EVAPGSAEDVASRFS
+133 EVAPGSAEEVASRFS
-148 FDKAALKEITRY
+148 FDKDALSQVTRY
-160 ETSSPIL
+160 ETSAPIL

-186 DPDVDVLTREE
+186 DPDVDVLNREE
-197 KFGDSSPSEQ
+197 KFGTITPSEQ

-213 AMSSAKQIA
+213 AMASAKQIA

-230 GYDVSIKYGALIIE
+230 GYNVSIAYGKLIIE
-244 RLVCEDTPRPLS
+244 RLVCEDSPRPLS
-256 ACLQFDLGDTIT
+256 ACLQLNPGDTIT

-274 IPSLSDLLPIMADYS
+274 IPTLSDLMPIIADYS
-289 PGDVVEI
+289 PGDVVEV
-296 TITPHKS
+296 TITPHKTT
-303 NDSIT
+303 DSV
-308 KKIELMV
+308 KKKVELMV

-333 KVDLPFEVKINTDL
+333 TVDLPFEVDIDTDS
-347 IGGPSAGLP
+347 IGGPSAGLS

-398 VAVKAA
+398 VAVKAS
-404 GAKVFLVPSAQTP
+404 GATVFLVPSAQTP

-425 VAGSKLRIIP
+425 VAGSKLRIVP
-435 VANLAEALRVLEEL
+435 VANLTEALKVLEEL
-449 GGSVIANDAIEL
+449 GGTVISNDAIEL

>member
-1 MPIASPLRPNN
+1 M
-12 PADRRVLSFAERWY
+12 
-26 ISGRRL
+26 L
-32 STRTINGL
+32 ST
-40 NCAFVR
+40 
-46 PRLANQKA
+46 
-54 MMLSMMIATDLTVT
+54 MIALDLTVT

-84 SVSPTVSAEQETI
+84 SVSPTVAGEQETV
-97 IAPRQRNMWWALPM
+97 IAPRQRNMWWALPL

-120 ALIVSAFIKVSYW
+120 ALITSSLVKINYW
-133 EVAPGSAEDVASRFS
+133 EVAPGSAEEVASRFS
-148 FDKAALKEITRY
+148 FDKNALSQVTRY
-160 ETSSPIL
+160 ETSAPIL

-186 DPDVDVLTREE
+186 DPDVDVLNREE
-197 KFGDSSPSEQ
+197 KFGTITPSEQ

-213 AMSSAKQIA
+213 AMASAKQIA

-230 GYDVSIKYGALIIE
+230 GYDVSIAYGKLIIE
-244 RLVCEDTPRPLS
+244 RLVCEDAPRPLS
-256 ACLQFDLGDTIT
+256 ACLQLNPGDTIT

-274 IPSLSDLLPIMADYS
+274 IPTLSDLMPIIADYS
-289 PGDVVEI
+289 PGDVVEV
-296 TITPHKS
+296 TITPHKTT
-303 NDSIT
+303 DSVM

-315 SPDDPN
+315 SPDDPD

-333 KVDLPFEVKINTDL
+333 TVDLPFEVDIDTDS
-347 IGGPSAGLP
+347 IGGPSAGLS
-356 FTLALLDELTA
+356 FTLALLDEMTA

-398 VAVKAA
+398 VAVKAS
-404 GAKVFLVPSAQTP
+404 GATVFLVPSAQTP

-425 VAGSKLRIIP
+425 VAGSKLRIVP
-435 VANLAEALRVLEEL
+435 VANLTEALKVLEEL
-449 GGSVIANDAIEL
+449 GGTVISNDAIEL